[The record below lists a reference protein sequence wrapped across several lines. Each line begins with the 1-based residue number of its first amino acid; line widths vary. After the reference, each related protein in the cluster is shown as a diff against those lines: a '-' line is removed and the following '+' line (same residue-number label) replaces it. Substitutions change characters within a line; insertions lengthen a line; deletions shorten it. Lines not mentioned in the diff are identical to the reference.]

1 MARRETRRVR
11 GSGAHAMIRARM
23 RAVVMG
29 GSALGSSK
37 KTPRIGPL
45 IESSASSSSKPLL
58 LRYVGVTRVLID
70 SEYCRLQ
77 SRKSA
82 TLLVSSHTPM
92 QSSRMFASSP
102 ASLSSAQRWYA
113 SASTSPS
120 PLSGS
125 VSTCDMSLAPRVYE
139 SHRRAALPRSGA
151 GVAAGTAS
159 GGACCAAAAAM
170 AYPQSAPPAEANRA
184 AVVTAVRRSAAAGQ
198 TACSQGRASSQTP
211 SMSGRE
217 AGSMTSTPSRSRK
230 SISAEGSVLKLGG
243 GTFEQPVEKMSSVVE
258 KPRCGCLCELYTRL

>member
-1 MARRETRRVR
+1 MAMARRVR
-11 GSGAHAMIRARM
+11 GSGAHGHAMMRARM

-102 ASLSSAQRWYA
+102 ASLSCPALVRLRLDVAVALVRQRVH
-113 SASTSPS
+113 
-120 PLSGS
+120 L
-125 VSTCDMSLAPRVYE
+125 
-139 SHRRAALPRSGA
+139 
-151 GVAAGTAS
+151 
-159 GGACCAAAAAM
+159 
-170 AYPQSAPPAEANRA
+170 
-184 AVVTAVRRSAAAGQ
+184 
-198 TACSQGRASSQTP
+198 
-211 SMSGRE
+211 
-217 AGSMTSTPSRSRK
+217 
-230 SISAEGSVLKLGG
+230 
-243 GTFEQPVEKMSSVVE
+243 
-258 KPRCGCLCELYTRL
+258 